1 VRNKIE
7 FDQKL
12 CQNLIK
18 PTLQVLYQRYCA
30 INDTQ
35 RQVDQ
40 MNKDRTWKGPTL
52 TKTEIVNVFVA
63 RTTWFNFYHIQF
75 KEAEKKDDM
84 NAWLTEADDAPSDAD
99 LWGEAKDHYTLTD
112 LDNWVTK
119 RVGKKPQVVKK
130 VAGKA
135 QVVKKVAGKASVKGK
150 GNVNASQSTD
160 KGKGKE
166 KQVVPKPVKS
176 HKKKPT
182 TG

>member
-1 VRNKIE
+1 
-7 FDQKL
+7 
-12 CQNLIK
+12 
-18 PTLQVLYQRYCA
+18 
-30 INDTQ
+30 
-35 RQVDQ
+35 
-40 MNKDRTWKGPTL
+40 MNKDQTWKGPTL

-63 RTTWFNFYHIQF
+63 RTTWFNYYHIQF

-99 LWGEAKDHYTLTD
+99 LWGEAKDRYTLMD